1 MVAREQLVHV
11 EPGAAGAWVAHLLV
25 MRLSEEDHGIR
36 RGNGKGGEGQGFGRL
51 EGERQLV
58 EGVDH
63 VQVGEYAVVLDLF
76 DLVLHVRDRVLGAK
90 DILVYGYVIA
100 TEADEGRRFFR
111 GDDEVLRAG
120 GVAGDEVVLAEP
132 VELLFSIDI

>member
-1 MVAREQLVHV
+1 M
-11 EPGAAGAWVAHLLV
+11 
-25 MRLSEEDHGIR
+25 
-36 RGNGKGGEGQGFGRL
+36 
-51 EGERQLV
+51 

-63 VQVGEYAVVLDLF
+63 IQVGEYTVVLDLF

-90 DILVYGYVIA
+90 DILFCRYVVT

-111 GDDEVLRAG
+111 GDDEVGRAG

-132 VELLFSIDI
+132 VELLLGVDI